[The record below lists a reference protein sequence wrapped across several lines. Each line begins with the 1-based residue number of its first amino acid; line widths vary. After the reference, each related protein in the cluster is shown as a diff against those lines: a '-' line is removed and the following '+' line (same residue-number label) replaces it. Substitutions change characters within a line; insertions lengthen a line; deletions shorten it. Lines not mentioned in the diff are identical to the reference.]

1 MNRRTFLSLAGSVL
15 IAGCSDGGDGT
26 PTPTPSPTPTPTP
39 EPTATPTET
48 ETPTPT
54 ETPTE
59 TQTETPETPTA
70 EERAADALQEAR
82 TTVRRAVEV
91 YIGQGDAAETIVD
104 VGPATMDFDAGPIE
118 DRCQSALDLLDEAD
132 ENATDEQATAIRRLR
147 SSVTW
152 LSQITAIQAA
162 LSDVVGHI
170 DDAGGAARRR
180 EDYDVI
186 REEWQ
191 AAHDAIGDIEAAR
204 VAPKDPNLP
213 AFREIE
219 GVNADDMSRK
229 NDYLNREATALTRRV
244 GRHLESAAE
253 ATERVQGADREL
265 REGNPAEAEDLASQA
280 IRDLVSG
287 ISAFEDEDTANFED
301 VTEVFTESARELEA
315 IAENIESDAR
325 NAG

>member
-1 MNRRTFLSLAGSVL
+1 MNRRTFLSLSGAVL

-26 PTPTPSPTPTPTP
+26 PTPTPSPTPTP

-48 ETPTPT
+48 ETATPT

-70 EERAADALQEAR
+70 EERAAAALQEAR

-118 DRCQSALDLLDEAD
+118 DRCQSALDRLDEAAED
-132 ENATDEQATAIRRLR
+132 ATDEQATAIRRLR

-162 LSDVVGHI
+162 ISDVVGHI

-180 EDYDVI
+180 EDYDLI
-186 REEWQ
+186 RDEWQ
-191 AAHDAIGDIEAAR
+191 AAHGAIGDIEAAR

-229 NDYLNREATALTRRV
+229 DDYLNREATALTRRV
-244 GRHLESAAE
+244 GQHLESAAE

-265 REGNPAEAEDLASQA
+265 REGNHIRAENRASQV
-280 IRDLVSG
+280 IHDINTL

-301 VTEVFTESARELEA
+301 VTEVFTEAARELEA
-315 IAENIESDAR
+315 IAEDIRSDAR